1 MPTQLP
7 TSARNSVMMKK
18 NETQHFVQR
27 RTCTL
32 AKTKMAAIEKGAP
45 ESCSAVQ
52 PSNLVFGIDCEK
64 SLVRDNYGDK
74 K

>member
-7 TSARNSVMMKK
+7 TCARNSVMMK
-18 NETQHFVQR
+18 NETQHFLQR

-45 ESCSAVQ
+45 ESCSAAQ
-52 PSNLVFGIDCEK
+52 ASNFVFGIDCEK
-64 SLVRDNYGDK
+64 SLVRDNYADK

>member
-7 TSARNSVMMKK
+7 PCARNSVMMK
-18 NETQHFVQR
+18 NETQHFLQR

-45 ESCSAVQ
+45 ESSAVQ
-52 PSNLVFGIDCEK
+52 TSNLVFGIDCEK
-64 SLVRDNYGDK
+64 SLVRDNYADK